1 MAITEKAQALNK
13 AHHKANKDRELGF
26 LDTLANMPVGGGSSG
41 GTFNPSTRLTLNQ
54 PIVKEKLTRITQG
67 QVKRITKILAR
78 LGGTALIQEMMEY
91 GLTQEALDNGCSWR
105 VGDVKQAPNTD
116 YVQEIWEVMPTY
128 KELCNLPVSKEV
140 TKAGVCEFFKIS

>member
-91 GLTQEALDNGCSWR
+91 GLTQEAIDNGCSWR

-140 TKAGVCEFFKIS
+140 TKAGVCEFFKIT

>member
-105 VGDVKQAPNTD
+105 VGDIKQAPNTD

-140 TKAGVCEFFKIS
+140 TKAGVCEFFKIT